1 MTKRTPPMSWEAP
14 SDRFLAY
21 LDRLSAAAVA
31 RDRDEIDK
39 LMRMRMSSHLPRAV
53 LDEIEFLRRSAEGN
67 LRAPLKLMRF
77 VHQMRQLAAM
87 PAVERPQL
95 GLELREREVSAPIR
109 VREPEKERSAG
120 RLGRGARRGG
130 EERKSK

>member
-21 LDRLSAAAVA
+21 LDRLSAAALA
-31 RDRDEIDK
+31 RDKSDMDK

-53 LDEIEFLRRSAEGN
+53 LDEIEYFRRSREEN

-87 PAVERPQL
+87 PDVEKPQL
-95 GLELREREVSAPIR
+95 GLAL
-109 VREPEKERSAG
+109 KERGPAAPEMPVRRSG
-120 RLGRGARRGG
+120 RRPASS
-130 EERKSK
+130 RKESD

>member
-21 LDRLSAAAVA
+21 LDRLAAAAVA
-31 RDRDEIDK
+31 RDRAGMDK

-53 LDEIEFLRRSAEGN
+53 LDEIEYFRRSRAEN

-77 VHQMRQLAAM
+77 VHQMRQLAAL
-87 PAVERPQL
+87 PEVVKPQL
-95 GLELREREVSAPIR
+95 GLELREREISAPPAPGR
-109 VREPEKERSAG
+109 AG
-120 RLGRGARRGG
+120 VSRRG
-130 EERKSK
+130 RPSKA

>member
-1 MTKRTPPMSWEAP
+1 MTKRTPAMSWEAP

-21 LDRLSAAAVA
+21 LDRLSQAAVG
-31 RDRDEIDK
+31 RDREEMDK

-53 LDEIEFLRRSAEGN
+53 LDEIEYFRRSRDEN

-87 PAVERPQL
+87 PEIDRPQL
-95 GLELREREVSAPIR
+95 GLELKEREAAAPEMP
-109 VREPEKERSAG
+109 VRRSRTEHAG
-120 RLGRGARRGG
+120 KRLRRD
-130 EERKSK
+130 

>member
-21 LDRLSAAAVA
+21 LDRLAEAAIA
-31 RDRDEIDK
+31 RERDEMDK

-53 LDEIEFLRRSAEGN
+53 LDEIEYFRRARGES

-87 PAVERPQL
+87 PEVERPQL
-95 GLELREREVSAPIR
+95 GLELKEREVEAPPSPTR
-109 VREPEKERSAG
+109 RRAG
-120 RLGRGARRGG
+120 VAT
-130 EERKSK
+130 RKRKG

>member
-21 LDRLSAAAVA
+21 LDRLSTAAVA
-31 RDRDEIDK
+31 RDRAEMDK

-53 LDEIEFLRRSAEGN
+53 LDEIEYFRRSRDES

-87 PAVERPQL
+87 PEVEKPQL
-95 GLELREREVSAPIR
+95 GLELKEREFEAPSSPTRRRTPRVSEIPT
-109 VREPEKERSAG
+109 
-120 RLGRGARRGG
+120 
-130 EERKSK
+130 RKPGK

>member
-21 LDRLSAAAVA
+21 LDRLAEAAIA
-31 RDRDEIDK
+31 REQEEMDK

-53 LDEIEFLRRSAEGN
+53 LDEIEYFRRTRGES

-87 PAVERPQL
+87 PEVERPQL
-95 GLELREREVSAPIR
+95 GLELKEREVEAPPSPSR
-109 VREPEKERSAG
+109 RRSGIAT
-120 RLGRGARRGG
+120 
-130 EERKSK
+130 RKRK